1 MRSLNQLNRF
11 SIRTK
16 LIVMLLA
23 IGIAS
28 MSASTFICS
37 NAGQQIL
44 EQRVYNQLTSLRG
57 IASTQIEQYFKFLNA
72 HTQTLSDATMF
83 ISAMKEFKQSFDE
96 LATVN
101 VPKAYDEKIAQ
112 FYRNEFVPRL
122 KKSLDAEPLP
132 ETFLPKTNAARYLQ
146 YHYLANNPYPIGEK
160 FKLEDPKDG
169 SNYSRVNVRYN
180 SKFSNIAERFGYYD
194 MYLLDLNGNVVYL
207 LSNEGDIGTN
217 LLQGPVADSNLVQ
230 AFKDCR
236 RSNSTAYV
244 KIVDF
249 QQYLYS
255 YNQPSAFVAS
265 PIFDGSQMVGVLAF
279 QIPADR
285 VSDIVNGQ
293 NKWKENGLG
302 ETGEIYLVGSDEL
315 MRSKSRFLIEDKDK
329 FTKSLSE
336 TGLPESAVKKIRELD
351 TTILFLPANV
361 DGVKQALLSKSVT
374 QRNKDYRGSDVLGAY
389 QPVEIDGL
397 RWAVAAEM
405 DVSEAFAPI
414 STFQRQVVIGATL
427 IVVLITLVAMWLARL
442 FVKPLERLIDST
454 KKLDSG
460 DGKLI
465 VESGTRD
472 EFNDLARSINDKV
485 YTLRGQ
491 IQQVE
496 QHNTEN
502 QDLIDLLLPPKIAKR
517 IKQGEGVIADPVSN
531 VSILFTDL
539 HRFSRL
545 FDSLNGEEVVFLLDE
560 LVDAFDDL
568 ADKYGLEKIKTMGD
582 GYMAVCGLSVSR
594 LDSDKRSID
603 CALEMLGHVRRFN
616 YERGLNLDLRIGIN
630 TGDLISGIV
639 GKSRYVYDVWGET
652 VNIAHR
658 LKTSCPPGN
667 ILVSEYV
674 RERLLDLY
682 EFEPFEIIEESD
694 KQSFPAWKL
703 RNLLPASTDERSEA
717 KTSPTAQKPQPARD
731 NGAGRDGAPASPP
744 KLDAGVTAA
753 GKTSGNEAAAPSG
766 DGASSSAI

>member
-1 MRSLNQLNRF
+1 MRALKQLNRF

-23 IGIAS
+23 VSLSSIL
-28 MSASTFICS
+28 ASTFICS

-57 IASTQIEQYFKFLNA
+57 ITATQVEEYFKFLVA
-72 HTQTLSDATMF
+72 HTQTLSDDVMF
-83 ISAMKEFKQSFDE
+83 LNAMKEYKQAFDE

-101 VPKAYDEKIAQ
+101 IPQAYNDKIDR
-112 FYRNEFVPRL
+112 FYRTEFVPRL
-122 KKSLDAEPLP
+122 KKTVDAEPLP
-132 ETFLPKTNAARYLQ
+132 ETFIPKTNAARYLQ
-146 YHYLANNPYPIGEK
+146 YHYLVNNPYPIGAK
-160 FKLEDPKDG
+160 YKLEDPKDG
-169 SNYSRVNVRYN
+169 SNYSRVNTRYN

-194 MYLLDLNGNVVYL
+194 MYLLDLQGNVVYL

-217 LLQGPVADSNLVQ
+217 LLLGPVADSNLVQ

-249 QQYLYS
+249 QQYIYS

-265 PIFDGSQMVGVLAF
+265 PIFDGPQMIGVLAF

-285 VSDIVNGQ
+285 VSRIVNGH

-302 ETGEIYLVGSDEL
+302 ETGETYLVGSDGL
-315 MRSKSRFLIEDKDK
+315 MRSRSRFSIEDEQK
-329 FTKSLSE
+329 FTYSLSKN
-336 TGLPESAVKKIRELD
+336 GIPESTIKKIRELE
-351 TTILFLPANV
+351 TTILFLPVDV
-361 DGVKQALLSKSVT
+361 DGVKQALLGKSVT
-374 QRNKDYRGSDVLGAY
+374 QRNKDYQGKDVLGAY
-389 QPVEIDGL
+389 QPVEVDGL
-397 RWAVAAEM
+397 RWAIAAEM
-405 DVSEAFAPI
+405 DTSEAFAPI

-427 IVVLITLVAMWLARL
+427 IVVIVTLVAMWLARL
-442 FVKPLERLIDST
+442 FVKPLDRLIDST
-454 KKLDSG
+454 QKLDSG
-460 DGKLI
+460 DGKRM

-472 EFNDLARSINDKV
+472 EFNDLAKSINDKV

-496 QHNTEN
+496 QHNAEN
-502 QDLIDLLLPPKIAKR
+502 QDLIDLLLPGKIAKR

-539 HRFSRL
+539 HRFSKL
-545 FDSLNGEEVVFLLDE
+545 FDSLGGEEVVFLLDE

-568 ADKYGLEKIKTMGD
+568 ADKYGLEKIKTIGD

-658 LKTSCPPGN
+658 LKTFCPPGN

-674 RERLLDLY
+674 RDRLSDLY

-694 KQSFPAWKL
+694 KTSFPAWKL
-703 RNLLPASTDERSEA
+703 RNHIPSSTEQSEQPKNFQEAKKTTTVNSNSAGSGTIATLKTSSEMAATPPNDGANRSAFNRDERS
-717 KTSPTAQKPQPARD
+717 
-731 NGAGRDGAPASPP
+731 N
-744 KLDAGVTAA
+744 
-753 GKTSGNEAAAPSG
+753 
-766 DGASSSAI
+766 

>member
-1 MRSLNQLNRF
+1 MRSLNQLNRL

-16 LIVMLLA
+16 LIVMLLVVSM
-23 IGIAS
+23 AS
-28 MSASTFICS
+28 MFASTFICS

-57 IASTQIEQYFKFLNA
+57 TTATQIEQYFKLLVG
-72 HTQTLSDATMF
+72 HTETLSEDIMF
-83 ISAMKEFKQSFDE
+83 INAMKDYKKAFDE
-96 LATVN
+96 LATAN
-101 VPKAYDEKIAQ
+101 VPKAYDEKIDQ
-112 FYRNEFVPRL
+112 FYRNDFVPRL
-122 KKSLDAEPLP
+122 KKSVDAEPNP
-132 ETFLPKTNAARYLQ
+132 ETFLPTTNAARYLQ

-160 FKLEDPKDG
+160 YKLDDPKDG
-169 SNYSRVNVRYN
+169 SNYSRINALYN
-180 SKFSNIAERFGYYD
+180 PKFTNIAERFGYYD
-194 MYLLDLNGNVVYL
+194 MYLLDLQGNVVYL
-207 LSNEGDIGTN
+207 LSNEGDMGTN
-217 LLQGPVADSNLVQ
+217 LPLGPVADSNLVQ

-249 QQYLYS
+249 QQYIYS
-255 YNQPSAFVAS
+255 YNEPSAFIAS
-265 PIFDGSQMVGVLAF
+265 PIFDGSQMIGVLAF
-279 QIPADR
+279 QIPALR
-285 VSDIVNGQ
+285 VSKIVNGY

-302 ETGEIYLVGSDEL
+302 DTGETYLVGSDGT
-315 MRSKSRFLIEDKDK
+315 MRSRSRFLIEDKDK

-336 TGLPESAVKKIRELD
+336 NGLPESTIKKIRELE
-351 TTILFLPANV
+351 TTILFLPVDV
-361 DGVKQALLSKSVT
+361 DGVKQALLGKSVT

-405 DVSEAFAPI
+405 DTREAFAPI
-414 STFQRQVVIGATL
+414 DTFQRQVVIGATL
-427 IVVLITLVAMWLARL
+427 IVVVITLVAMWLAKL
-442 FVKPLERLIDST
+442 FVKPIARLIDST
-454 KKLDSG
+454 QKLDSG
-460 DGKLI
+460 DGKGI

-491 IQQVE
+491 IQQLE

-539 HRFSRL
+539 HRFSKL

-568 ADKYGLEKIKTMGD
+568 SDKYGLEKIKTMGD

-658 LKTSCPPGN
+658 LKSYCPPGS
-667 ILVSEYV
+667 ILVSQYV
-674 RERLLDLY
+674 RDRLSDIY
-682 EFEPFEIIEESD
+682 EFDSFKIIVDELD
-694 KQSFPAWKL
+694 KEWFPAWKL
-703 RNLLPASTDERSEA
+703 RNYLEAQTEERSESNNSQQA
-717 KTSPTAQKPQPARD
+717 KKATTVNDNSAGSGAIAILKTSSEVAATPP
-731 NGAGRDGAPASPP
+731 NDGA
-744 KLDAGVTAA
+744 
-753 GKTSGNEAAAPSG
+753 NR
-766 DGASSSAI
+766 SAI

>member
-1 MRSLNQLNRF
+1 MRTLNQLNLF

-16 LIVMLLA
+16 LIVMLLVVSLSA
-23 IGIAS
+23 
-28 MSASTFICS
+28 MLASTFICS

-57 IASTQIEQYFKFLNA
+57 ITATQIEQYFKFLVA
-72 HTQTLSDATMF
+72 HTQTLSDDVMF
-83 ISAMKEFKQSFDE
+83 INAMKDYKKAFDE

-101 VPKAYDEKIAQ
+101 VPPAYIDKIDA
-112 FYRNEFVPRL
+112 FYRNDFVPRL
-122 KKSLDAEPLP
+122 KKSVDAEPIP

-146 YHYLANNPYPIGEK
+146 YHYLANNPYPIGAK
-160 FKLEDPKDG
+160 YKLEDPKDG
-169 SNYSRVNVRYN
+169 SNYSRINAFYN
-180 SKFSNIAERFGYYD
+180 PKFTNIAERFDYYD
-194 MYLLDLNGNVVYL
+194 MYLIDLQGNVVYL

-217 LLQGPVADSNLVQ
+217 LLEGPVADSNLVQ

-249 QQYLYS
+249 QQYIYS
-255 YNQPSAFVAS
+255 YNQPSAFIAS
-265 PIFDGSQMVGVLAF
+265 PIFDGPQMIGVLAF
-279 QIPADR
+279 QIPALR
-285 VSDIVNGQ
+285 LSKIVNGQ
-293 NKWKENGLG
+293 NQWKENGLG
-302 ETGEIYLVGSDEL
+302 ETGETYLVGSDGL
-315 MRSKSRFLIEDKDK
+315 MRSRSRFLIEDKDK
-329 FTKSLSE
+329 FTKSLRE
-336 TGLPESAVKKIRELD
+336 NGLPESTIKKIRELE
-351 TTILFLPANV
+351 TTILFLPVDV
-361 DGVKQALLSKSVT
+361 DGVKQALLGKAVT

-427 IVVLITLVAMWLARL
+427 IVVLVTLVAMWLARL
-442 FVKPLERLIDST
+442 FVKPLDRLIT
-454 KKLDSG
+454 TTQKLDSG
-460 DGKLI
+460 DGKRM

-496 QHNTEN
+496 QHNAEN

-539 HRFSRL
+539 HRFSKL
-545 FDSLNGEEVVFLLDE
+545 FDSLGGEEIVFLLDE

-568 ADKYGLEKIKTMGD
+568 ADKYGLEKIKTIGD

-658 LKTSCPPGN
+658 LKSHCPPGN

-674 RERLLDLY
+674 RDRLSDLY
-682 EFEPFEIIEESD
+682 EFEPFEIVEESD
-694 KQSFPAWKL
+694 KASFPAWKL
-703 RNLLPASTDERSEA
+703 RNHLATQTDERSESQTSQTA
-717 KTSPTAQKPQPARD
+717 KKAQPVKD
-731 NGAGRDGAPASPP
+731 NGAGRDGASASSP
-744 KLDAGVTAA
+744 KSDAAVTAT
-753 GKTSGNEAAAPSG
+753 GKTSG
-766 DGASSSAI
+766 DGTAT

>member
-1 MRSLNQLNRF
+1 MRTLNQLNLF

-16 LIVMLLA
+16 LIVMLLVVSLC
-23 IGIAS
+23 S
-28 MSASTFICS
+28 MLASTFICS

-57 IASTQIEQYFKFLNA
+57 ITATQIEEYFKLVAKN
-72 HTQTLSDATMF
+72 TQTLSDNYML
-83 ISAMKEFKQSFDE
+83 IEAMKEYKKAFDE
-96 LATVN
+96 LATAN
-101 VPKAYDEKIAQ
+101 VPQAYDDKIEQ
-112 FYRNEFVPRL
+112 FYRNDFVPRL
-122 KKSLDAEPLP
+122 KKSVDAEPLA
-132 ETFLPKTNAARYLQ
+132 ETFMPKTNAARYLQ

-160 FKLEDPKDG
+160 YNLQYPKDG

-180 SKFSNIAERFGYYD
+180 YKFSQIAEGFGYYD
-194 MYLLDLNGNVVYL
+194 MYLIDPQGNVVYL
-207 LSNEGDIGTN
+207 LSKEGDMGIN
-217 LLQGPVADSNLVQ
+217 LLEGPVADSNLVE

-249 QQYLYS
+249 QQYIYS
-255 YNQPSAFVAS
+255 YNQPSTFIAS
-265 PIFDGSQMVGVLAF
+265 PIFDGAQMVGVLAF
-279 QIPADR
+279 QISADR
-285 VSDIVNGQ
+285 VSEIVNGYNQ
-293 NKWKENGLG
+293 WKENGLG
-302 ETGEIYLVGSDEL
+302 DTGETYLVGSDGL
-315 MRSKSRFLIEDKDK
+315 MRSRSRFLIEDKDK

-336 TGLPESAVKKIRELD
+336 TGTPASTIKKIRELN
-351 TTILFLPANV
+351 TTILFLPVDV
-361 DGVKQALLSKSVT
+361 DGVKQALLGKAVT

-405 DVSEAFAPI
+405 DASEAFAPI

-427 IVVLITLVAMWLARL
+427 IVVLVTLVAMWLARL
-442 FVKPLERLIDST
+442 FVKPLDRLIT
-454 KKLDSG
+454 TTQKLDSG
-460 DGKLI
+460 DGKRM

-496 QHNTEN
+496 QHNAEN

-539 HRFSRL
+539 HRFSKL
-545 FDSLNGEEVVFLLDE
+545 FESLGGEEIVFLLDE

-568 ADKYGLEKIKTMGD
+568 ADKYGLEKIKTIGD

-658 LKTSCPPGN
+658 LKTYCPPGN

-674 RERLLDLY
+674 RDRLSDLY
-682 EFEPFEIIEESD
+682 EFEPFEIVEESD
-694 KQSFPAWKL
+694 KASFPAWKL
-703 RNLLPASTDERSEA
+703 RNHLATQTDERSESQTSQTA
-717 KTSPTAQKPQPARD
+717 KKAQPVKD
-731 NGAGRDGAPASPP
+731 NGAGRDGASASSP
-744 KLDAGVTAA
+744 KSDAAVTAT
-753 GKTSGNEAAAPSG
+753 GKTSG
-766 DGASSSAI
+766 DGTAT

>member
-1 MRSLNQLNRF
+1 MKTLNQLNRF

-16 LIVMLLA
+16 LIVMLLVVS
-23 IGIAS
+23 ICS
-28 MSASTFICS
+28 MLASTFICS

-44 EQRVYNQLTSLRG
+44 EQRVYNQLTSLRA
-57 IASTQIEQYFKFLNA
+57 ITATQIEQYFKFLVA
-72 HTQTLSDATMF
+72 HTQTLSDDYMF
-83 ISAMKEFKQSFDE
+83 INAMKDYKQAFDE
-96 LATVN
+96 LATAN
-101 VPKAYDEKIAQ
+101 VPQAYIDKIDQ
-112 FYRNEFVPRL
+112 FYRNDFVPRL
-122 KKSLDAEPLP
+122 KKSVDAEPIP
-132 ETFLPKTNAARYLQ
+132 ETFMPKTNAARYLQ

-160 FKLEDPKDG
+160 YKLENPKDG
-169 SNYSRVNVRYN
+169 SNYSRVNTRYN
-180 SKFSNIAERFGYYD
+180 SKFGSIAERFGYYD

-207 LSNEGDIGTN
+207 LSNEGDVGTN
-217 LLQGPVADSNLVQ
+217 LLEGPVADSNLVQ

-249 QQYLYS
+249 QQYIYS
-255 YNQPSAFVAS
+255 YNQPSAFIAS
-265 PIFDGSQMVGVLAF
+265 PIFDGPQMIGVLAF
-279 QIPADR
+279 QIPALR
-285 VSDIVNGQ
+285 VSKIVNGQ
-293 NKWKENGLG
+293 NQWKENGLG
-302 ETGEIYLVGSDEL
+302 ETGETYLVGADGL
-315 MRSKSRFLIEDKDK
+315 MRSRSRFLIEDKDK
-329 FTKSLSE
+329 FTKSLRES
-336 TGLPESAVKKIRELD
+336 GLPESSVKKIRELD
-351 TTILFLPANV
+351 TTILFLPVDV
-361 DGVKQALLSKSVT
+361 DGVKQALLGKLVT
-374 QRNKDYRGSDVLGAY
+374 QRNKDYRGSEVLGAY

-397 RWAVAAEM
+397 RWAVAAEIEIG
-405 DVSEAFAPI
+405 EAFAPI

-427 IVVLITLVAMWLARL
+427 IVVLVTLVAMWLARL
-442 FVKPLERLIDST
+442 FVKPLDRLIDST
-454 KKLDSG
+454 QKLDSG
-460 DGKLI
+460 DGKRI

-496 QHNTEN
+496 QHNAEN

-517 IKQGEGVIADPVSN
+517 IKHGEGVIADPVSN

-539 HRFSRL
+539 HRFSKL

-568 ADKYGLEKIKTMGD
+568 ADKYGLEKIKTIGD

-658 LKTSCPPGN
+658 LKSHCPPGS

-674 RERLLDLY
+674 RDRLSDLY
-682 EFEPFEIIEESD
+682 EFEPFEIVEESD
-694 KQSFPAWKL
+694 KKSFPAWKL
-703 RNLLPASTDERSEA
+703 RSLLPSLTEQSEEPKNSQEA
-717 KTSPTAQKPQPARD
+717 KKTTTVNSNSAGSGAIATLKTSSEMAATPP
-731 NGAGRDGAPASPP
+731 NDGA
-744 KLDAGVTAA
+744 
-753 GKTSGNEAAAPSG
+753 NR
-766 DGASSSAI
+766 SAI